1 MVVLKVVVVV
11 VVVVVAEVVVV
22 VGVKS
27 EPLAFAALWLLCPR
41 PVWCPLVT
49 QPGSYFLWDCGPEYL
64 YCHPLNYSD
73 PG

>member
-11 VVVVVAEVVVV
+11 VVVVVAEVVVVVVV

-49 QPGSYFLWDCGPEYL
+49 
-64 YCHPLNYSD
+64 
-73 PG
+73 